1 MRIVFY
7 KVFLFVFGTELMQ
20 VEVFLEPSSEEI
32 RRFTRSRD
40 NKISTFC
47 KNIQFF
53 QFFNCFLIF

>member
-1 MRIVFY
+1 MRIVSD

-20 VEVFLEPSSEEI
+20 AGVFLEPSSEEI

-40 NKISTFC
+40 NKISRFC

-53 QFFNCFLIF
+53 PVF

>member
-1 MRIVFY
+1 MRIVSD

-20 VEVFLEPSSEEI
+20 AGVFLEPSSEEI

-40 NKISTFC
+40 NKISRFC

-53 QFFNCFLIF
+53 SSFLIVF

>member
-32 RRFTRSRD
+32 RWFTRSRD
-40 NKISTFC
+40 KKISTFC

-53 QFFNCFLIF
+53 PVF